1 MLSVSVIKET
11 IMNKKLLSTKE
22 LFQRTIKQLEE
33 NKIFVAIRGD
43 DIYLIQ
49 SETGQR
55 HKIKIG
61 QLEISAKKYNQSCDL
76 DWNQEFKDYWK

>member
-1 MLSVSVIKET
+1 
-11 IMNKKLLSTKE
+11 MNKKLLSTKE
-22 LFQRTIKQLEE
+22 LFQQTIKQLEE
-33 NKIFVAIRGD
+33 NKIFLAIRGD

-49 SETGQR
+49 SDTGQR